1 MDDINPNGNNP
12 FDEQNMQEDKSQ
24 NTYDPYNQP
33 AQNYDPYNQPVNPYA
48 QQNTQQGADQ
58 YGPASQN
65 TNPYAQQ
72 GQYSQPYSR
81 PYDQGQQGQYM
92 QDVSSPYNQQNTYNR
107 QNIPQSGYVQSPYGT
122 QYRPYMP
129 AQNMSTGMAVA
140 SLVLGI
146 CSIVLGLFMFAFPP
160 LFLLPIIGII
170 LGIVFKCKHLPV
182 GKGMS
187 TAGIITSVFGL
198 IIPLALLIIIMVMLI
213 TNGAEIM
220 EFMKQYSPE
229 DYEELYEL
237 YGEQFPEWFE
247 GAMRFFGLM

>member
-1 MDDINPNGNNP
+1 MDDMNNNGSNP
-12 FDEQNMQEDKSQ
+12 FDEQNMQEEQKQ

-33 AQNYDPYNQPVNPYA
+33 SQQNYDPYNQPADPYA
-48 QQNTQQGADQ
+48 Q
-58 YGPASQN
+58 QN

-72 GQYSQPYSR
+72 GQYSQPYNQPYKQ

-92 QDVSSPYNQQNTYNR
+92 QDVSSPYDQQNTYNR

-146 CSIVLGLFMFAFPP
+146 CSIVLGIFMFAFPP
-160 LFLLPIIGII
+160 LFLLPIIGLI

-187 TAGIITSVFGL
+187 TAGIITSIFGL
-198 IIPLALLIIIMVMLI
+198 IIPLALLIMIMVMLI

-229 DYEELYEL
+229 DYEELYEI